1 MIANMLFYTLHVH
14 IYRKCFVSTDDTQTL
29 RSFVRAASSSHP
41 HLQCAKINDT
51 LWGLYTLGLT
61 KAYCQSAQSKW
72 KTLVSC
78 IGRQPESD
86 VWVFSPSIQVDING
100 KEVPLHEQEFYW

>member
-1 MIANMLFYTLHVH
+1 MLSAIGYLGCTSLFMIANMLFYTLHVH

-61 KAYCQSAQSKW
+61 KAYCQSAQSKV
-72 KTLVSC
+72 KKCV
-78 IGRQPESD
+78 
-86 VWVFSPSIQVDING
+86 
-100 KEVPLHEQEFYW
+100 LHWTTARK